1 MRGRKPTVSSR
12 QSGVSLIELM
22 VALVIGLFLI
32 LGAVTVYSQSRNTYR
47 TIEAV
52 ARLQESAR
60 YAFDVIEPDVRMA
73 SYWGL
78 ASRPDYIINKAGPAE
93 DTPTDLAAAEAVIDS
108 CGENWVINLDQY
120 IEGWNAADVVAF
132 NPDAI
137 GCDAYQD
144 DYRAGT
150 DGLIVRRGAE
160 AAPVALVGNRLY
172 IQSSRIQG
180 TMFIADGGCTNPKN
194 LACIPSDYSPP
205 ASETRELISTAYY
218 VSNSSVGRAD
228 VPALRRKRLVT
239 SSILDEEVVSGVE
252 DLQVRFGIDTN
263 GDTNA
268 DTYVDPESDP
278 AAYGG
283 QIVAAT
289 IWLRVRAE
297 EPDFGFADDRAYMYA
312 DVDEAASND
321 NFRRI
326 VVSKTISL
334 RNKRT

>member
-1 MRGRKPTVSSR
+1 MSMCGRKPTVLPR

-52 ARLQESAR
+52 ARLQETAR
-60 YAFDVIEPDVRMA
+60 YAFDVLEPDVRMA

-78 ASRPDYIINKAGPAE
+78 ASRPDYIINNAGPTE
-93 DTPTDLAAAEAVIDS
+93 DTPADLAAAETVIDA
-108 CGENWVINLDQY
+108 CGNNWVINLDEY
-120 IEGWNAADVVAF
+120 ISGWNG
-132 NPDAI
+132 PDDYSL
-137 GCDAYQD
+137 GCAAYQD

-160 AAPVALVGNRLY
+160 DAPAALVDDRLY

-180 TMFIADGGCTNPKN
+180 TMFIADGSCTNAKDA
-194 LACIPSDYSPP
+194 ACIPSDYSPP
-205 ASETRELISTAYY
+205 ASETRELITTAYY
-218 VSNSSVGRAD
+218 ISDSSVGRAD

-239 SSILDEEVVSGVE
+239 GSILDEEVVSGVE

-268 DTYVDPESDP
+268 DTYVDPKSDP

-326 VVSKTISL
+326 VVSRTISL